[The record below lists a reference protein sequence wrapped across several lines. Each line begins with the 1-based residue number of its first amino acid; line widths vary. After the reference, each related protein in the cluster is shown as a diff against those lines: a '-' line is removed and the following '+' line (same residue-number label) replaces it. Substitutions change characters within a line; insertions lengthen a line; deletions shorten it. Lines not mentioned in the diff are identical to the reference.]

1 MLRTNQEKL
10 PIISVEGRVAH
21 PGYNGRGYYDPD
33 GQMDFLVGTGG
44 ITYNAKIGD
53 NAIDWAADHL
63 EPGVTIKNPVETF
76 NNALATYACIGNG
89 ALVISGEGKGS
100 RGLVTGKHG
109 GVEHLMVYFE
119 QEALE
124 QLAIDDRIAIKA
136 WGQGLRLLDYPE
148 VLLRSL
154 SPQLLEKLEEKEL
167 LVAQGKKLQVGVAH
181 ILPAMVM
188 GAGLGSGNGACGDY
202 DITMFDQR
210 TIEKYALH
218 TLRFGD
224 LVAITDSDTRYGRTY
239 RAGAVTIGVVVHS
252 DSRSAGHGPGVT
264 TLLSCKTNQLQ
275 PMVAQG
281 ANLADLFLSAT
292 QI

>member
-63 EPGVTIKNPVETF
+63 EPGVTIKNPVEAF

-119 QEALE
+119 QAALE

-136 WGQGLRLLDYPE
+136 WGQGLRLLDYQE

-202 DITMFDQR
+202 DITMFDQK

-275 PMVAQG
+275 PVVAQG